1 MNRPQGKHAGDPG
14 NKLTTTSL
22 PLRPGGGQ
30 EIVILLFFS
39 RIGGVEKMKH
49 VILQYIIDFD
59 VKNVILQLFGA
70 MGK

>member
-1 MNRPQGKHAGDPG
+1 MQETLETN
-14 NKLTTTSL
+14 SL
-22 PLRPGGGQ
+22 PHPYPLDQGGGQ